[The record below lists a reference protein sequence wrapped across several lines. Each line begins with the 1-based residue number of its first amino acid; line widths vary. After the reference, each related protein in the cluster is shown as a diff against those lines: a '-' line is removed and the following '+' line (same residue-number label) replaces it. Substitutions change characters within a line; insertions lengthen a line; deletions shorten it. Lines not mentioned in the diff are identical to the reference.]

1 MLIYGKLVDVSLRN
15 NVASGTKR
23 GASGTKT
30 NCDASQTVESQTNNS
45 HNEFCHCN
53 CFDWTSLEENW
64 MLDLSYTDKM

>member
-1 MLIYGKLVDVSLRN
+1 MLMLIYGKLVDVSLRN

-45 HNEFCHCN
+45 HNEF
-53 CFDWTSLEENW
+53 
-64 MLDLSYTDKM
+64 